1 MEVKLRWTSRPE
13 KCTLDAVFGST
24 QGWTAT
30 HTLGMSQKKSI
41 KDFFKPPSKTPTTSK
56 QSTKSNATSSRP
68 PSTSA
73 TGSKATLSGGTLMS
87 QKNVRSPTTSQSQV
101 EQPHQPSFTSLSSAP
116 SSLHTVLAFS
126 DGQELAMSPS
136 SDTAAVPLEA
146 LEIAPDVP
154 VIARPEMVIKD
165 SDDEDSDLDSD
176 DELPDFLGQLQSKSG
191 AANTRSMSRP
201 RTPPRTARA
210 HKLASFHSPLT
221 VQSKKMFDFNSLIQE
236 AKIDD
241 ATEASSKRL
250 KALLSDSKKSGDDP
264 AIGQDDVGIDNVMK
278 KGELLDLLTEDLDEE
293 EAQKRKEVLKKSQ
306 GGTAEKRWY
315 FFDTKSRPSSSDSEA
330 GNLRSNRA
338 SSTSRSATLESE
350 GFLDCLCGE
359 HGKID
364 DGSHSI
370 SCDKCNR
377 WQHSECVGVN
387 EVDAGNPE
395 FSFLCRDC
403 MVQKTPPDRT
413 AFPLAAVTESWKAG
427 LTVPEVRRHTLVS
440 GMAENMVTLG
450 RTLPDEILSWMLD
463 ELCFEKDALLREV
476 YVGILVKSPSQVHRL
491 INDEAVQDLFRKLGG
506 TTRTTSLA
514 HKILPVK
521 ELTSPYP
528 YHDWANLRSIVKL
541 LGRLSGLLSQQ
552 TRQYVINMLLRL
564 GADTVLLHNVD
575 LIHIAHN
582 AMTAFCEAASEPEWE
597 ICVGLIS
604 LKRPGLLANIKRQ
617 CPQIC
622 SSVFTSIEHINIRLQ
637 VIKCIP
643 SMTQRTRDIK
653 RRLATACFFGDISY
667 CHKDI
672 YVHNDIN
679 KYTNHLTSAQEFKI
693 GRKTDFHEVAA
704 RISLLDIAVNDG
716 QHAGFDLSSKQ
727 VVELHNEDIVFLGRR
742 IKAIYQAIPTDISA
756 TLDRRIEAKIA
767 MEVVAY
773 RIQSLT
779 LNRPKPKT
787 YRLVGKEDFEQE
799 RSGMSSFLKKRPNL
813 LGVGTPIDNANS

>member
-1 MEVKLRWTSRPE
+1 
-13 KCTLDAVFGST
+13 
-24 QGWTAT
+24 
-30 HTLGMSQKKSI
+30 MSQNKSI
-41 KDFFKPPSKTPTTSK
+41 KDFFKPPSKTSTTRK
-56 QSTKSNATSSRP
+56 HNTKSNATSSRP

-73 TGSKATLSGGTLMS
+73 TGNKTILSGSNLMS
-87 QKNVRSPTTSQSQV
+87 RKNVRPPTTSQSQV
-101 EQPHQPSFTSLSSAP
+101 GQPHQPSFTSPSSAP
-116 SSLHTVLAFS
+116 SSPHTVLTFS
-126 DGQELAMSPS
+126 DGQERAMSPS
-136 SDTAAVPLEA
+136 SDTAAVPLDA
-146 LEIAPDVP
+146 LEVVPDAP
-154 VIARPEMVIKD
+154 VIATTERVIKD

-176 DELPDFLGQLQSKSG
+176 DELPDFLGQLQSKSK
-191 AANTRSMSRP
+191 AANTSSMSRP

-210 HKLASFHSPLT
+210 HKLAGFHSPLT
-221 VQSKKMFDFNSLIQE
+221 VQSKKMFDFNALIQE

-250 KALLSDSKKSGDDP
+250 KALLGDSKKPGDDP
-264 AIGQDDVGIDNVMK
+264 AIGQDDVGIDNVLK

-293 EAQKRKEVLKKSQ
+293 EAQKRKEVLKKSE

-315 FFDTKSRPSSSDSEA
+315 FFDTKSRPSSSDSKAE
-330 GNLRSNRA
+330 NSRSNPA
-338 SSTSRSATLESE
+338 SSRSRSATLESE
-350 GFLDCLCGE
+350 GLILDCLCGE
-359 HGKID
+359 HGKLD
-364 DGSHSI
+364 DGSHGI

-377 WQHSECVGVN
+377 WQHSKCVGVN

-403 MVQKTPPDRT
+403 MAQKPSPDRT
-413 AFPLAAVTESWKAG
+413 AFPLAAVTEPWKAG

-450 RTLPDEILSWMLD
+450 RTLPDEMLSWMLD

-476 YVGILVKSPSQVHRL
+476 YIGILVKSPRQVHRL
-491 INDEAVQDLFRKLGG
+491 INDEAVQNLFRKLGG
-506 TTRTTSLA
+506 TTSSTSLA
-514 HKILPVK
+514 HKIVPVK

-528 YHDWANLRSIVKL
+528 YHDWANLRSIVRL

-582 AMTAFCEAASEPEWE
+582 AMTALCEAASEPEWE
-597 ICVGLIS
+597 IC
-604 LKRPGLLANIKRQ
+604 

-622 SSVFTSIEHINIRLQ
+622 TSVFTSIEHINVRLQ

-643 SMTQRTRDIK
+643 SMTQRTRDVK

-679 KYTNHLTSAQEFKI
+679 RYTNHLTSAQEFKI

-704 RISLLDIAVNDG
+704 RISLLDIAVDDG
-716 QHAGFDLSSKQ
+716 QHAGLDLSSKQ

-742 IKAIYQAIPTDISA
+742 IKAIYQAVPTDISA

-779 LNRPKPKT
+779 LHRPKPKP
-787 YRLVGKEDFEQE
+787 YRLDGREDFDQE

-813 LGVGTPIDNANS
+813 LGVGPLIDNANS